1 MSRIQFYF
9 VTGLLCALLV
19 AVFAAQNPEPVEI
32 SFFSWRFP
40 GVPKVL
46 VILASAAAGA
56 LLVLFL
62 GFAGQFRRYLYTRR
76 LEQEIESLKKELA
89 AARQA
94 GGQTPPEESVPQP
107 LSVSKG

>member
-9 VTGLLCALLV
+9 VLGLFCALLV

-32 SFFSWRFP
+32 GFLFWSFS

-46 VILASAAAGA
+46 VILSSTAVGA

-62 GFAGQFRRYLYTRR
+62 GFAGQFRRYLHIRR

-89 AARQA
+89 AARRAIEQAPPKEPAEGQESA
-94 GGQTPPEESVPQP
+94 GG
-107 LSVSKG
+107 